1 VLGRQVDVS
10 LLLDGELRGRFPELR
25 ADAANQARRLG
36 GIPARA
42 QIPRAPLGS
51 RLAALASSGRSGR
64 SGGSGWRRRG
74 TEARLQRPRPPG
86 SQPANARPAS
96 KARLY
101 QPRGDQSER
110 SRARPTVASIAQ
122 RSRAQRSEAQHSDPK
137 HSTAIRSTAIRS
149 TAQRGNACKGRLW
162 PIKHSGARGVKGHST
177 AQRKWPFYVKPT
189 GRTSHSAQGF
199 LTAQNPMHN
208 RRGR

>member
-101 QPRGDQSER
+101 QPSGDQSER
-110 SRARPTVASIAQ
+110 SRARPTVASMAQ
-122 RSRAQRSEAQHSDPK
+122 RSRAQRSEAQHSDLE
-137 HSTAIRSTAIRS
+137 HSTAIQHSDPAQRSSTAIQHS
-149 TAQRGNACKGRLW
+149 DPAQRGNACEGGYGRSSTAGPGGLKG
-162 PIKHSGARGVKGHST
+162 KHSEIGPSTLSLRGGLRTAR
-177 AQRKWPFYVKPT
+177 RDF
-189 GRTSHSAQGF
+189 
-199 LTAQNPMHN
+199 
-208 RRGR
+208 